1 MLTLA
6 PRSACTSPLVLS
18 LLVEV
23 LSLQIWST
31 IQSLNSD
38 FINTTIVSSFGQ
50 AVTAVKEVQKD
61 TQEAEAKRQTKMSTE
76 SDGHDND
83 LETVLETT
91 ENGRIVP
98 LDAITELSSGDIN
111 KVMAGSGILP
121 PPLPV
126 RKTPAVT
133 RSNDP
138 APDANARKPPQTIS
152 LDSPDHTFA
161 ASGIPSYGMM
171 APTPAAYAPSRKSLD
186 AKTVESSSAPTAS
199 GSWPNS
205 VPNSPRGIPARLE
218 DRTIEE
224 ALDHGAAKLKAFG
237 KGLFSAGQK
246 LLDAAILPEDG
257 TGPGHAR
264 QASEGGT
271 HSRRGSVQLP
281 QSPRAPSLKGKER
294 ALDLDDPADTATGSP
309 VPSSPST
316 SVKSPSM
323 ARDPSRKSVASFG
336 SGFGSFISPPSSRP
350 SSIFGSG
357 IAPPTAS
364 TAQLSA
370 RDKLQI
376 AIDILKSKD
385 TDRCAHLAQQLER
398 SLFSKDLALLFPA
411 PQDDQ
416 LRAILARHTAV
427 EELVDPTLIG
437 LSDEF
442 HAYLERDASGTGE
455 RLLRLWTQLDHFGYM
470 VEMTKPT
477 LDQLYDDTLGL
488 LQKTINQMDD
498 IPFATADAGAEERA
512 CITACEMTMLR
523 LQQNLNREIFEPLQD
538 WLIKSIQEKYW
549 DAFMKEKA
557 GKEGI
562 GMPRP
567 PAMERVPSASTSK
580 RTLDSIPNTSSSAFA
595 DDGDLGMS
603 MRDEDDARH
612 STTATNGN
620 TSHAAI
626 APAAP
631 TGLTPSSSAAS
642 LPAVDEVQI
651 PAFSVTLTDLSPPSA
666 YLNNHVKS
674 RKDLEFLIAVEVE
687 GSPGYI
693 VSPRFEYPNI
703 FAESV
708 YRSSHGSTLNL
719 KRWMQESRRPYRS
732 LEQKR
737 FIGLRYQAPISRP
750 ATIFVGLSNII
761 SRPCCMTTAMLLP
774 IQSLR
779 SLPKSV
785 QTRKVDLSS
794 L

>member
-38 FINTTIVSSFGQ
+38 LINTTIVSSFGQ

-61 TQEAEAKRQTKMSTE
+61 AQEAEAKRQSKTSVE
-76 SDGHDND
+76 SDGPDSD
-83 LETVLETT
+83 LESVLETT
-91 ENGRIVP
+91 ENGRTIP
-98 LDAITELSSGDIN
+98 LDPVAELSRGNID
-111 KVMAGSGILP
+111 KVIAGNGALP

-126 RKTPAVT
+126 RKAPAST
-133 RSNDP
+133 N
-138 APDANARKPPQTIS
+138 AKEYIQDANARKPPQAIS
-152 LDSPDHTFA
+152 PDSPDHTFA
-161 ASGIPSYGMM
+161 ASGVPSYGMM
-171 APTPAAYAPSRKSLD
+171 APTPAAYGPSRKSLD
-186 AKTVESSSAPTAS
+186 AKAGESSSATTTS
-199 GSWPNS
+199 TSRPNS
-205 VPNSPRGIPARLE
+205 VPNSPRAIPARLE

-271 HSRRGSVQLP
+271 HSRRGSIQLP

-294 ALDLDDPADTATGSP
+294 ALDLDDPADSATGSP
-309 VPSSPST
+309 IASSPST

-350 SSIFGSG
+350 SSIFGG
-357 IAPPTAS
+357 AAAPPAPAS
-364 TAQLSA
+364 IAQLSA

-385 TDRCAHLAQQLER
+385 ADRCAHLAKQLER

-416 LRAILARHTAV
+416 LRAILARHTSV

-470 VEMTKPT
+470 VEMTRPT

-488 LQKTINQMDD
+488 LQKTINQMHD

-512 CITACEMTMLR
+512 YITACEMTMLR
-523 LQQNLNREIFEPLQD
+523 LQQNPNREIFEPLQD

-549 DAFMKEKA
+549 DAFLKEKA

-567 PAMERVPSASTSK
+567 VAMERVPSASTSK
-580 RTLDSIPNTSSSAFA
+580 RTLDNIPNASSSAFA
-595 DDGDLGMS
+595 DDGDLGVS

-612 STTATNGN
+612 STTATNGD
-620 TSHAAI
+620 TSHAAT

-642 LPAVDEVQI
+642 LPVADEVQI

-693 VSPRFEYPNI
+693 VSVRCEHPNI

-708 YRSSHGSTLNL
+708 CRSSHGSTLNL
-719 KRWMQESRRPYRS
+719 RRWMQESRRPYRS
-732 LEQKR
+732 LEQKH
-737 FIGLRYQAPISRP
+737 FLGLRYQAPISRP

-761 SRPCCMTTAMLLP
+761 SRPYCTMTAMLPP
-774 IQSLR
+774 IR
-779 SLPKSV
+779 
-785 QTRKVDLSS
+785 
-794 L
+794 